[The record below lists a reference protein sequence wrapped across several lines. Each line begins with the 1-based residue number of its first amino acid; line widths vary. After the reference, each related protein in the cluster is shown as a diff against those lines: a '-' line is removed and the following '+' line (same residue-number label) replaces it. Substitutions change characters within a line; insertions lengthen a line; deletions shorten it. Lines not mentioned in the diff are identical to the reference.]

1 MTFVEWVVRA
11 SIRLL
16 AMVAVI
22 VARIGASLMGLESI
36 IPKLMAHHYALAG
49 MYGLALLTA
58 FVGTLPL
65 GLGIERYA
73 LKALRWPACSPKRSQ
88 AAA

>member
-1 MTFVEWVVRA
+1 M
-11 SIRLL
+11 
-16 AMVAVI
+16 
-22 VARIGASLMGLESI
+22 AR
-36 IPKLMAHHYALAG
+36 HYALAG

-73 LKALRWPACSPKRSQ
+73 LKALRWPACSPKRSR